1 MNLILN
7 GEQRDLTAIGTV
19 SDLLK
24 ELGLAAAG
32 VLVEQNGQVVPRS
45 QFTATNL
52 AEGDRIEI
60 IKVVAGG

>member
-7 GEQRDLTAIGTV
+7 GEKRRVMEIGTV

-24 ELGLAAAG
+24 ELSLAAEM

-45 QFTATNL
+45 QFTETEL
-52 AEGDRIEI
+52 VEGDRIEI